1 MEIEEMDTS
10 HENRTEEEIE
20 RLRDALEAE
29 TRQRLQV
36 QRHLER
42 ANADFEEFVSIASHG
57 LLESLRAI
65 GSYSELI
72 AETHAGRLDSDADLF
87 FGRIQDGVAR
97 MQSLLADM
105 VEYWTTYGGG
115 PRSSLADME
124 AVLRQAVLCAE
135 KQIKEGKAIVTHDPL
150 PAVVG
155 NFEMLTKV
163 LRHLIVNAV
172 KFCGASSAR
181 VHISCKR
188 EDLECVFSVQDNGPG
203 IEPAFR
209 ERIFG
214 VFKRLH
220 GNEYPGV
227 GLGLAFCK
235 KAIEW
240 HGGRIWVE
248 STPGEGA
255 TFYFSL
261 PPAD

>member
-1 MEIEEMDTS
+1 MGIEEMDTPR
-10 HENRTEEEIE
+10 EDRTEEEIE
-20 RLRDALEAE
+20 RLREALEME

-42 ANADFEEFVSIASHG
+42 ANAEFEEFVSIASHG
-57 LLESLRAI
+57 LLESLRI
-65 GSYSELI
+65 VGSHSELI
-72 AETHAGRLDSDADLF
+72 AETYTGRLDSDADLF
-87 FGRIQDGVAR
+87 FGRIQGGVAK

-105 VEYWTTYGGG
+105 VEYWTTYGAG
-115 PRSSLADME
+115 PQSSLSDME
-124 AVLRQAVLCAE
+124 AVLRQAVLCAD
-135 KQIKEGKAIVTHDPL
+135 KQLKEGKAIVTHDPL
-150 PAVVG
+150 PAVMG

-172 KFCGASSAR
+172 KFCGASSPH

-188 EDLECVFSVQDNGPG
+188 KGLEHVFSVQDNGPG
-203 IEPAFR
+203 VEPAFR

-248 STPGEGA
+248 STPGQGA
-255 TFYFSL
+255 TFYFTL
-261 PPAD
+261 PPSD

>member
-1 MEIEEMDTS
+1 MAIEEMDTS
-10 HENRTEEEIE
+10 RENRTEEEIE

-87 FGRIQDGVAR
+87 FGRIHDGVAK

-105 VEYWTTYGGG
+105 VEYWTTYGGA

-135 KQIKEGKAIVTHDPL
+135 KQIKEAKAIVTHDPL
-150 PAVVG
+150 PAVIG

-163 LRHLIVNAV
+163 LRHLVVNAV

-255 TFYFSL
+255 TFYFTL

>member
-1 MEIEEMDTS
+1 MAIEEMDTS
-10 HENRTEEEIE
+10 RENRTEEEIE

-87 FGRIQDGVAR
+87 FGRIHDGVAK

-135 KQIKEGKAIVTHDPL
+135 KQI
-150 PAVVG
+150 
-155 NFEMLTKV
+155 
-163 LRHLIVNAV
+163 
-172 KFCGASSAR
+172 
-181 VHISCKR
+181 
-188 EDLECVFSVQDNGPG
+188 
-203 IEPAFR
+203 
-209 ERIFG
+209 
-214 VFKRLH
+214 
-220 GNEYPGV
+220 
-227 GLGLAFCK
+227 
-235 KAIEW
+235 
-240 HGGRIWVE
+240 
-248 STPGEGA
+248 
-255 TFYFSL
+255 
-261 PPAD
+261 

>member
-1 MEIEEMDTS
+1 MGIDEMDIS
-10 HENRTEEEIE
+10 SENRTEGEIE
-20 RLRDALEAE
+20 RLRDSLELE
-29 TRQRLQV
+29 TRHRLQV

-42 ANADFEEFVSIASHG
+42 ANTDFEEFVSVASHG

-72 AETHAGRLDSDADLF
+72 AETYAGQLDSNADLF
-87 FGRIQDGVAR
+87 FGRIQDGVAK

-105 VEYWTTYGGG
+105 VEYWTAYGGG
-115 PRSSLADME
+115 PQSSLADME
-124 AVLRQAVLCAE
+124 AVLRQAALCAD
-135 KQIKEGKAIVTHDPL
+135 KQIKEGNAIVTHDPL
-150 PAVVG
+150 PAVMG
-155 NFEMLTKV
+155 NFEMLTRV

-172 KFCGASSAR
+172 KFCGASFAR
-181 VHISCKR
+181 IHISCRR
-188 EDLECVFSVQDNGPG
+188 EHLECVFSVQDNGPG

-255 TFYFSL
+255 TFYFTL
-261 PPAD
+261 PIAD